1 MDKVKK
7 VLGFL
12 KDTAKILVVLVIFGG
27 IGVFL
32 QFGVR
37 GSSARSFAD
46 EYFSYYAT
54 NNYEEMFKMVEL
66 EEDGL
71 VDKEAFITKCG
82 SEKIYGSMN
91 NYKFSK
97 PAKDGNYITYVVT
110 YYTGKEKT
118 QNSYTITLHK
128 QRKKYLLFF
137 PVWKVSIKN
146 DYVYDYSID
155 VPAGTTVTM
164 DNRDVTRYKKST
176 SKDGLYDN
184 YIIDVLLKGD
194 HTISVVQNET
204 NEFTKTEYVS
214 EDHQLT
220 KVSSED
226 FNLMPDE
233 KSKIYEYSTFIV
245 KTVYEY
251 AMDKRRDVNDMK
263 ILFANTEAA
272 QASAESVYTSMLA
285 AIEKEDGSAL
295 SVINID
301 KLTPTIKSY
310 TYPDRVT
317 VNVNY
322 TYDFIATAGT
332 SLLNGLV
339 SNYNGSGSAD
349 AVVVLNYIDGAWR
362 IVKVNMNCIDYSQ
375 PAPQ

>member
-82 SEKIYGSMN
+82 SEKIYGSIN

-204 NEFTKTEYVS
+204 NEFTKTEYVN

-263 ILFANTEAA
+263 ILFANTDAA

>member
-12 KDTAKILVVLVIFGG
+12 KDTAKILLVLGIFGG

-54 NNYEEMFKMVEL
+54 NNYEEMFKMVEF

-71 VDKEAFITKCG
+71 VDKEAFVTKCG

-97 PAKDGNYITYVVT
+97 PAKDGDYITYVVT

-204 NEFTKTEYVS
+204 NEFTKTEYVN

-263 ILFANTEAA
+263 ILFANTDAA

>member
-12 KDTAKILVVLVIFGG
+12 KDTAKILLVLGIFGG

-54 NNYEEMFKMVEL
+54 NNYEEMYKMVEF

-97 PAKDGNYITYVVT
+97 PAKDGDYITYVVT

-204 NEFTKTEYVS
+204 NEFTKTEYVN

-263 ILFANTEAA
+263 ILFANTDAA

>member
-12 KDTAKILVVLVIFGG
+12 KDTAKILLVLVIFGG

-54 NNYEEMFKMVEL
+54 NNYEEMFKMVEF

-97 PAKDGNYITYVVT
+97 PAKDGDYITYVVT

-263 ILFANTEAA
+263 ILFANTDAA

>member
-97 PAKDGNYITYVVT
+97 PAKDGDYITYVVT

>member
-54 NNYEEMFKMVEL
+54 NNYEEMFKMVEF

-71 VDKEAFITKCG
+71 VDKEAFFTKCG

-97 PAKDGNYITYVVT
+97 PAKDGDYITYVVT

-263 ILFANTEAA
+263 ILFANTDAA

-339 SNYNGSGSAD
+339 SNYNGSGSTD

>member
-12 KDTAKILVVLVIFGG
+12 KDTAKILLVLGIFGG

-54 NNYEEMFKMVEL
+54 NNYEEMFKMVEF

-97 PAKDGNYITYVVT
+97 PAKDGAYITYVVT

-263 ILFANTEAA
+263 ILFANTDAA

>member
-12 KDTAKILVVLVIFGG
+12 KDTAKILLVLVIFGG

-263 ILFANTEAA
+263 ILFANTDAA

>member
-12 KDTAKILVVLVIFGG
+12 KDTAKILLVLGIFGG

-54 NNYEEMFKMVEL
+54 NNYEEMFKMVEF

-97 PAKDGNYITYVVT
+97 PAKDGAYITYVVT

-204 NEFTKTEYVS
+204 NEFTKTEYVN

-263 ILFANTEAA
+263 ILFANTDAA

>member
-12 KDTAKILVVLVIFGG
+12 KDTAKILLVLVIFGG

-54 NNYEEMFKMVEL
+54 NNYEEMFKMVEF

-97 PAKDGNYITYVVT
+97 PAKDGAYITYVVT

-263 ILFANTEAA
+263 ILFANTDAA

>member
-12 KDTAKILVVLVIFGG
+12 KDTAKILLVLGIFGG

-54 NNYEEMFKMVEL
+54 NNYEEMFKMVEF

-97 PAKDGNYITYVVT
+97 PAKDGDYITYVVT

-204 NEFTKTEYVS
+204 NEFTKTEYVN

-263 ILFANTEAA
+263 ILFANTDAA

>member
-204 NEFTKTEYVS
+204 NEFTKTEYVN

-263 ILFANTEAA
+263 ILFANTDAA

>member
-54 NNYEEMFKMVEL
+54 NNYEEMFKMVEF

-97 PAKDGNYITYVVT
+97 PAKDGAYITYVVT

-204 NEFTKTEYVS
+204 NEFTKTEYVN

-263 ILFANTEAA
+263 ILFANTDAA

>member
-12 KDTAKILVVLVIFGG
+12 KDTAKILVVFVIFGG

-54 NNYEEMFKMVEL
+54 NNYEEMFKMVEF

-97 PAKDGNYITYVVT
+97 PAKDGAYITYVVT

-220 KVSSED
+220 KVNSED

-263 ILFANTEAA
+263 ILFANTDAA

>member
-54 NNYEEMFKMVEL
+54 NNYEEMYKMVEF

-204 NEFTKTEYVS
+204 NEFTKTEYVN

-263 ILFANTEAA
+263 ILFANTDAA

>member
-12 KDTAKILVVLVIFGG
+12 KDTAKILLVLVIFGG

-54 NNYEEMFKMVEL
+54 NNYEEMFKMVEF
-66 EEDGL
+66 EKDGL

-97 PAKDGNYITYVVT
+97 PAKDGDYITYVVT

>member
-97 PAKDGNYITYVVT
+97 PAKDGDYITYVVT

-204 NEFTKTEYVS
+204 NEFTKTEYVN

-263 ILFANTEAA
+263 ILFANTDAA

>member
-54 NNYEEMFKMVEL
+54 NNYEEMFKMVEF

-263 ILFANTEAA
+263 ILFANTDAA

>member
-12 KDTAKILVVLVIFGG
+12 KDTAKILLVLVIFGG

-204 NEFTKTEYVS
+204 NEFTKTEYVN

-263 ILFANTEAA
+263 ILFANTDAA

>member
-54 NNYEEMFKMVEL
+54 NNYEEMFKMVEF

-263 ILFANTEAA
+263 ILFANTDVA

>member
-54 NNYEEMFKMVEL
+54 NNYEEMFKMVEF

-97 PAKDGNYITYVVT
+97 PAKDGAYITYVVT

-263 ILFANTEAA
+263 ILFANTDAA

>member
-54 NNYEEMFKMVEL
+54 NNYEEMYKMVEF

-97 PAKDGNYITYVVT
+97 PAKDGDYITYVVT

-263 ILFANTEAA
+263 ILFANTDAA

>member
-97 PAKDGNYITYVVT
+97 PAKDGDYITYVVT
-110 YYTGKEKT
+110 YYTRKKKT

-204 NEFTKTEYVS
+204 NEFTKTEYVN

-263 ILFANTEAA
+263 ILFANTDAA

>member
-97 PAKDGNYITYVVT
+97 PAKDGDYITYVVT

-339 SNYNGSGSAD
+339 SNYNGSGSTD

>member
-12 KDTAKILVVLVIFGG
+12 KDTAKILLVLGIFGG

-54 NNYEEMFKMVEL
+54 NNYEEMFKMVEF

-204 NEFTKTEYVS
+204 NEFTKTEYVN

-263 ILFANTEAA
+263 ILFANTDAA

>member
-12 KDTAKILVVLVIFGG
+12 KDTAKILLVLGIFGG

-54 NNYEEMFKMVEL
+54 NNYEEMFKMVEF

-97 PAKDGNYITYVVT
+97 PAKDGDYITYVVT

-220 KVSSED
+220 KVNSED

-263 ILFANTEAA
+263 ILFANTDAA

>member
-12 KDTAKILVVLVIFGG
+12 KDTAKILVVLGIFGG

-54 NNYEEMFKMVEL
+54 NNYEEMYKMVEF

-97 PAKDGNYITYVVT
+97 PAKDGDYITYVVT

-204 NEFTKTEYVS
+204 NEFTKTEYVN

-263 ILFANTEAA
+263 ILFANTDAA

>member
-12 KDTAKILVVLVIFGG
+12 KDTAKILLVLVIFGG

-54 NNYEEMFKMVEL
+54 NNYEEMYKMVEF

-97 PAKDGNYITYVVT
+97 PAKDGDYITYVVT

-220 KVSSED
+220 KVNSED

-263 ILFANTEAA
+263 ILFANTDAA

>member
-54 NNYEEMFKMVEL
+54 NNYEEMFKMVEF

-71 VDKEAFITKCG
+71 VDKEAFFTKCG

-97 PAKDGNYITYVVT
+97 PAKDGDYITYVVT

-263 ILFANTEAA
+263 ILFANTDAA

>member
-12 KDTAKILVVLVIFGG
+12 KDTAKILLVLVIFGG

-97 PAKDGNYITYVVT
+97 PAKDGDYITYVVT

-263 ILFANTEAA
+263 ILFANTDAA

>member
-54 NNYEEMFKMVEL
+54 NNYEEMFKMVEF

-97 PAKDGNYITYVVT
+97 PAKDGAYITYVVT

-220 KVSSED
+220 KVNSED

-263 ILFANTEAA
+263 ILFANTDAA

>member
-12 KDTAKILVVLVIFGG
+12 KDTAKILLVLGIFGG

-204 NEFTKTEYVS
+204 NEFTKTEYVN

-263 ILFANTEAA
+263 ILFANTDAA

>member
-54 NNYEEMFKMVEL
+54 NNYEEMFKMVEF

-97 PAKDGNYITYVVT
+97 PAKDGDYITYVVT

-184 YIIDVLLKGD
+184 YIIDVLLKCD
-194 HTISVVQNET
+194 HTIAVVQNET

-263 ILFANTEAA
+263 ILFANTDAA

-339 SNYNGSGSAD
+339 SNYNGSGSTD

>member
-12 KDTAKILVVLVIFGG
+12 KDTAKILLVLGIFGG

-263 ILFANTEAA
+263 ILFANTDAA

-349 AVVVLNYIDGAWR
+349 AVVVLNYIHGAWR

>member
-54 NNYEEMFKMVEL
+54 NNYEEMFKMVEF

-97 PAKDGNYITYVVT
+97 PAKDGDYITYVVT

-220 KVSSED
+220 KVNSED

-263 ILFANTEAA
+263 ILFANTDAA

-339 SNYNGSGSAD
+339 SNYNGSGSTD

>member
-12 KDTAKILVVLVIFGG
+12 KDTAKILLVLVIFGG

-54 NNYEEMFKMVEL
+54 NNYEEMFKMVEF

-97 PAKDGNYITYVVT
+97 PAKDGDYITYVVT

-263 ILFANTEAA
+263 ILFANTDAA

-339 SNYNGSGSAD
+339 SNYNGSGSTD

>member
-46 EYFSYYAT
+46 EYLSYYAT
-54 NNYEEMFKMVEL
+54 NNYEEMFKMVEF

-97 PAKDGNYITYVVT
+97 PAKDGAYITYVVT

-263 ILFANTEAA
+263 ILFANTDAA

-339 SNYNGSGSAD
+339 SNYNGSGSTD

>member
-12 KDTAKILVVLVIFGG
+12 KDTAKILLVLVIFGG

-54 NNYEEMFKMVEL
+54 NNYEEMFKMVEF

-97 PAKDGNYITYVVT
+97 PAKDGDYITYVVT

-204 NEFTKTEYVS
+204 NEFTKTEYVN

-263 ILFANTEAA
+263 ILFANTDAA

-339 SNYNGSGSAD
+339 SNYNGSGSTD

>member
-12 KDTAKILVVLVIFGG
+12 KDTAKILLVLVIFGG

-54 NNYEEMFKMVEL
+54 NNYEEMFKMVEF

-97 PAKDGNYITYVVT
+97 PAKDGDYITYVVT

-155 VPAGTTVTM
+155 VPAGTTV
-164 DNRDVTRYKKST
+164 
-176 SKDGLYDN
+176 YDN

-263 ILFANTEAA
+263 ILFANTDAA

>member
-12 KDTAKILVVLVIFGG
+12 KDTAKILLVLGIFGG

-54 NNYEEMFKMVEL
+54 NNYEEMYKMVEF

-263 ILFANTEAA
+263 ILFANTDAA